1 VCRTDQFASSLFS
14 KIIMRAP
21 ERRNGEVGLHCME
34 GAASRFTKLTMVLLI
49 VLAPL
54 TAQGLNVDGNA
65 LLDFQHGITSSP
77 QNSFQSWNPSDATPC
92 SWTGVTCTTIQGLPE
107 QRVAE
112 LNLFGYESPPLPNQ
126 INCSSK

>member
-1 VCRTDQFASSLFS
+1 
-14 KIIMRAP
+14 M
-21 ERRNGEVGLHCME
+21 GLHCME
-34 GAASRFTKLTMVLLI
+34 GAASRLTMALLLI

-65 LLDFQHGITSSP
+65 LLDFQHGITSAP

-107 QRVAE
+107 ERVAE
-112 LNLFGYESPPLPNQ
+112 LNLFGYKSPPLPKLLFKV
-126 INCSSK
+126 S